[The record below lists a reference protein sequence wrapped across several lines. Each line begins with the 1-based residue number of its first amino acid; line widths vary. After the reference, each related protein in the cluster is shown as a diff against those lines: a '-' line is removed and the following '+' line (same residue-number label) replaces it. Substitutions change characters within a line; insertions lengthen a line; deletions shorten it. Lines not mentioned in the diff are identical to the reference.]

1 MRGYRF
7 MRIIVMFDLPTE
19 TVSDRREYRKF
30 RKNLLDFG
38 FIMLQESIYHK
49 LLLNASLV
57 NSMELKLEAIK
68 PQNGLF
74 HILTITEKQYSKM
87 TTLVG
92 EDESDILSTDERL
105 IIL

>member
-1 MRGYRF
+1 